1 MIAATEVPIF
11 RGRVNRHSTARHV
24 TVASPLQDVERFFE
38 AALAHH
44 LGAISHSFIFS
55 RSLQVVPEGGHVDMD
70 FEVVPPASE
79 LEDLIMLELSISLEA
94 QHVAWGL
101 PEFFDLLHLASGKP

>member
-1 MIAATEVPIF
+1 MAITEVPIF

-24 TVASPLQDVERFFE
+24 TVASQDVERFFE

-79 LEDLIMLELSISLEA
+79 HEDLIMLELSISLEA
-94 QHVAWGL
+94 LHVAWGW

>member
-55 RSLQVVPEGGHVDMD
+55 RSLQVVAEGGHVDVD
-70 FEVVPPASE
+70 FEVVPASE
-79 LEDLIMLELSISLEA
+79 LEELLMLELSISLEA
-94 QHVAWGL
+94 LHAAWGL
-101 PEFFDLLHLASGKP
+101 PDYFDLLHLASGKP